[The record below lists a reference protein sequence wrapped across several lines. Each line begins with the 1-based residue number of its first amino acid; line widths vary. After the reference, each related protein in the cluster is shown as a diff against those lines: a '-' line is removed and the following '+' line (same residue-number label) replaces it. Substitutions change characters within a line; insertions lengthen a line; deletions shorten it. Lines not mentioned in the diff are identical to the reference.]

1 MMKDL
6 LLEIGT
12 EEIPASFLAPAAESL
27 KMIFVKFFIENRV
40 GFGEIKSFYTPRRLA
55 LIIKGVSQKQKEEIL
70 EVQGPPKKYAFDE
83 QGNPSKVAEGFAKTN
98 QVKVKDFYFKQT
110 AKGEYVYVK
119 KQAQQ
124 LSLEQLLKGNFTEL
138 LFSLQFPKS
147 MRWQENSRLRFA
159 RPIRWI
165 TLLYADKPI
174 TIEVDGLK
182 SSNFTFTHRNANRQK
197 VKIVKV
203 RQYDKILKKYS
214 VIVKPAERKEYIRK
228 HVNTLAREVRGQVV
242 QDDELLDETTNI
254 CEMPTPILCEFN
266 SEYLD
271 LPPVVLITALKTHTR
286 SFAINSIASEN
297 LLPNFIAISN
307 TPTSSIRQV
316 AYWYEEAV
324 EARLEDAKFYFD
336 EDLKFGLEKR
346 VEEEKKVVWIE
357 NLGTLFDKTSRLE
370 KISYV
375 IAQRLPSINNHTLLR
390 AAYLCKADL
399 LTNMVREKEYTSLQG
414 IMGGIYANRSGEQ
427 ELTGQII
434 SEHYLPKSANDK
446 LPQSNEAAILSIA
459 DKLDNIIGA
468 FVINEIPSGSLDRFG
483 LRRQANA
490 VFTVCLDKKLYFD
503 LAPVI
508 EIHFTYFNKPEETN
522 LLKRIKEF
530 FIERL
535 EAVLLDRGIKY
546 DIANAV
552 LASGKINGL
561 DIFNRAQTLTEF
573 RSADQFEALVIGQKR
588 VNNILKGI
596 NDLYVITQE
605 VFKEHAEHELYIKS
619 KGIESELNGLV
630 ANHNY
635 KDALN
640 LLLSLRPFI
649 DTFFDKVLVMTENEN
664 LRNNRLGLLQYIKIL
679 FLKVAD
685 LSEIVIQ

>member
-1 MMKDL
+1 MKDL

-12 EEIPASFLAPAAESL
+12 EEIPASFLSPAAESL
-27 KMIFVKFFIENRV
+27 KMIFVKFFTENRI
-40 GFGEIKSFYTPRRLA
+40 GFGEMKSFYTPRRLA
-55 LIIKGVSQKQKEEIL
+55 LIIKGVAQKQKEEIL
-70 EVQGPPKKYAFDE
+70 ELQGPPKKYAFDE
-83 QGNPSKVAEGFAKTN
+83 QGKPTKVAEGFANTN
-98 QVKVKDFYFKQT
+98 KVKVKDFCFKQT

-119 KQAQQ
+119 KQAEQ
-124 LSLEQLLKGNFTEL
+124 LSLEQLLRENFAEL
-138 LFSLQFPKS
+138 VFSLQFPKS
-147 MRWQENSRLRFA
+147 MRWQENSRFCFA
-159 RPIRWI
+159 RPVRWL
-165 TLLYADKPI
+165 TLLYGDKPI
-174 TIEVDGLK
+174 AVDVEGLK
-182 SSNFTFTHRNANRQK
+182 SSNLSFTHRIAKKPK
-197 VKIVKV
+197 VKIENA
-203 RQYDKILKKYS
+203 RQYVRILKQFN
-214 VIVKPAERKEYIRK
+214 VMVRPDERKEYIRRQIN
-228 HVNTLAREVRGQVV
+228 VLAREVRGQAVE
-242 QDDELLDETTNI
+242 DLELLDEATNI
-254 CEMPTPILCEFN
+254 CEMPTPILCEFK
-266 SEYLD
+266 SEYLE
-271 LPPVVLITALKTHTR
+271 LPPIVLITALKTHAR
-286 SFAINSIASEN
+286 SFAIKSIASET
-297 LLPNFIAISN
+297 LLPNFVTISN
-307 TPTSSIRQV
+307 TPTSNKKQV

-324 EARLEDAKFYFD
+324 EARLEDAKFYFE
-336 EDLKFGLEKR
+336 EDLRIGLEKR

-375 IAQRLPSINNHTLLR
+375 IAQRLPSINNHALLR

-414 IMGGIYANRSGEQ
+414 IMGGIYANQSGEQ

-468 FVINEIPSGSLDRFG
+468 FVINEIPSGSFDRFG

-490 VFTVCLDKKLYFD
+490 IFAICLDKKLFLD
-503 LAPVI
+503 LGSVI
-508 EIHFTYFNKPEETN
+508 EIHFTYFNKPDDTN
-522 LLKRIKEF
+522 LLKRAREF
-530 FIERL
+530 FTERL
-535 EAVLLDRGIKY
+535 NSILLDRGIKY

-552 LASGKINGL
+552 LVSGKINGL
-561 DIFNRAQTLTEF
+561 DLFDRAQALTEL
-573 RSADQFEALVIGQKR
+573 RRAEQFEALVIGQKR

-596 NDLYVITQE
+596 KNVYVIIQE
-605 VFKEHAEHELYIKS
+605 MFKEHAETELYIKA
-619 KGIESELNGLV
+619 KGIENELNELV

-649 DTFFDKVLVMTENEN
+649 DTFFDKVLVMTEDEH
-664 LRNNRLGLLQYIKIL
+664 LRNNRLGLLQYLKTL